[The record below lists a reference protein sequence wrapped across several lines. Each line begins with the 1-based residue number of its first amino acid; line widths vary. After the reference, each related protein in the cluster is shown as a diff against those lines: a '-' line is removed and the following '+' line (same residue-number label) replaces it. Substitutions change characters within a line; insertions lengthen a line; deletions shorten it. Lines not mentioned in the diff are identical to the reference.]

1 MLKFAIIIL
10 KEKVTRFVKGFK
22 MAKTLVDKLIESTTK
37 VKTSNT
43 KSLTITLSNENY
55 EALEMLS
62 KATKT
67 SKAKII
73 NMALDEAG
81 VFDMN
86 KINKKLKG
94 VEDDSD
100 N

>member
-1 MLKFAIIIL
+1 
-10 KEKVTRFVKGFK
+10 
-22 MAKTLVDKLIESTTK
+22 MARTLVDKLIENTTK
-37 VKTSNT
+37 VKISNT
-43 KSLTITLSNENY
+43 KTLTVTLSNENY
-55 EALEMLS
+55 GALEMLS

-81 VFDMN
+81 VFDMD

-94 VEDDSD
+94 VEDE
-100 N
+100 

>member
-1 MLKFAIIIL
+1 
-10 KEKVTRFVKGFK
+10 
-22 MAKTLVDKLIESTTK
+22 MARTLVDKLIENTTK

-73 NMALDEAG
+73 NMALDDAG
-81 VFDMN
+81 VFDTN
-86 KINKKLKG
+86 KLNRKLKG
-94 VEDDSD
+94 IKNDGD

>member
-1 MLKFAIIIL
+1 
-10 KEKVTRFVKGFK
+10 
-22 MAKTLVDKLIESTTK
+22 MARTLVDKLIENTTK

-43 KSLTITLSNENY
+43 KTLTVTLSNENY
-55 EALEMLS
+55 GALEMLS

-81 VFDMN
+81 VFDMD

-94 VEDDSD
+94 VEDE
-100 N
+100 